1 MINIIEFNNEK
12 FEILNVFKYLSNEE
26 INKLKFNLFCDII
39 LKKNDEFYFCNHIK
53 TVMYEDINEKNNAIA
68 ESIENDAKIN

>member
-53 TVMYEDINEKNNAIA
+53 TVMYEDINEKNNSIA

>member
-53 TVMYEDINEKNNAIA
+53 TVMYEDINENNNAIA
-68 ESIENDAKIN
+68 ESIENDTKTN